1 MNVNLDLITPLW
13 TADATKK
20 ARHVEGTGLAGS
32 LRWWYEALVR
42 GLGGWACDP
51 AGEDGRCGLDGEAYS
66 KRRRQ
71 GCEHAGEGHLCP
83 ACEAKALA
91 ECGLCPACQVF
102 GATGWARTFRLAVH
116 DGTQPGYPPA
126 GRGRVRADRRNARGE
141 QPAYY
146 FPPGRVG
153 PLTLT
158 LLPRRPDDTEAIP
171 LLLGLLEF
179 IRRNAGLGAKTNLG
193 YGIFDWKVLP
203 EVQPDATAFAAEIA
217 RRARVGQQGGAGRW
231 PDLREM
237 FFAEVSLRELWKPVD
252 FANFK
257 YDLRA
262 VFRQGKATRG
272 LRRFLLGTVKD
283 DPNQASKIKMALLP
297 DRRTLRVW
305 GWAPEDLREA
315 AGRMNRATVMGLI
328 HRQVR
333 QAGPISCWREFDSA
347 RDTVSR
353 FTGPEAYLRS
363 LMEE

>member
-32 LRWWYEALVR
+32 LRWWYEALIR

-51 AGEDGRCGLDGEAYS
+51 SEGHCELEVEEFT
-66 KRRRQ
+66 RRRQ
-71 GCEHAGEGHLCP
+71 RGCEHAGAGRLCL
-83 ACEAKALA
+83 ACERQALA
-91 ECGLCPACQVF
+91 ACGLCPACQVF

-179 IRRNAGLGAKTNLG
+179 IRRNAALGAKTNLG
-193 YGIFDWKVLP
+193 YGLFKW
-203 EVQPDATAFAAEIA
+203 EEQPANLLSAEAFATLMA
-217 RRARVGQQGGAGRW
+217 RRAGVGRRGSTGRW

-262 VFRQGKATRG
+262 AFRQGKATRG
-272 LRRFLLGTVKD
+272 LRHFLLGTVKD

-297 DRRTLRVW
+297 GSRTFRVW
-305 GWAPEDLREA
+305 GWTPEDLREA

-333 QAGPISCWREFDSA
+333 RAGPISRWREFDSS
-347 RDTVSR
+347 RDTVRR
-353 FTGPEAYLRS
+353 FTGPEAYLHS
-363 LMEE
+363 LMEG